1 MPVPTICHFLN
12 FLEIPAMIRKSLF
25 ALTAAALLLSAI
37 PVRAHFVWVAVM
49 PNASGQQQAY
59 VFFGE
64 SAAEDDEALLDK
76 IAQTKVSA
84 RGISGA
90 TPLKLAKEA
99 SKGTG
104 AWVGQLPEGGAGA
117 LSATCNYGVLD
128 KRGQVFLLQYYAK
141 YLDAA
146 HPGFKAFVRDESLP
160 LDVVPGAAAGEKRP
174 LTVVFKGQPVAGS
187 EVVVLDPSGKE
198 EKLTTNDKGEVEISA
213 SAKGLY
219 SIRAK
224 YEVEKAGSENGKEY
238 KKVVHYCTLAL
249 RAGEGKDT
257 VAAAAKSD
265 EAAELMRRAREARA
279 SWQKF
284 PGFDADLKLFTGGH
298 EQTGKIKVSAGGEV
312 ELSGFQLKDD
322 KPVLQVL
329 RSLVGHRMGSGG
341 EDSDVSFA
349 EEPTGHPFGRLIKFN
364 SDTAMGSHYRIK
376 DDVIREVNRKSE
388 SGRFTISVLEIRRNE
403 EGKYLPGV
411 YTVSFWNKDGSLR
424 STTTT
429 NETWKRVGKFD
440 LPLTHDSV
448 AASANEIK
456 NLRMEFSNY
465 QLAETAAK

>member
-1 MPVPTICHFLN
+1 
-12 FLEIPAMIRKSLF
+12 MIRKSLF
-25 ALTAAALLLSAI
+25 ALTAAALLLSAL
-37 PVRAHFVWVAVM
+37 PAQAHFVWVAVL
-49 PNASGQQQAY
+49 PNSSGQQQAY
-59 VFFGE
+59 VFFSE
-64 SAAEDDEALLDK
+64 SASEDDEALLDK

-99 SKGTG
+99 SMGTG
-104 AWVGQLPEGGAGA
+104 AWVGQLPAEGAGA

-141 YLDAA
+141 YLAAA

-160 LDVVPGAAAGEKRP
+160 LDVVPGNAVGEKRP
-174 LTVVFKGQPVAGS
+174 LTVVFKGQPVEGS
-187 EVVVLDPSGKE
+187 EVVVLDPAGKE
-198 EKLTTNDKGEVEISA
+198 EKLRTNEKGQVEISA

-224 YEVEKAGSENGKEY
+224 FEVEKAGTENGKEY

-249 RAGEGKDT
+249 RAGEGKDAT
-257 VAAAAKSD
+257 AAAAAKAD
-265 EAAELMRRAREARA
+265 EAPEVMRRAREARA
-279 SWQKF
+279 AWQKF
-284 PGFDADLKLFTGGH
+284 PGFEADLKLFTGGH
-298 EQTGKIKVSAGGEV
+298 EQSGKIKVSAGGQV
-312 ELSGFQLKDD
+312 ELSGFQLEDD

-376 DDVIREVNRKSE
+376 DDVIREVNRKTE
-388 SGRFTISVLEIRRNE
+388 GGKFTISVLEVRRNE

-429 NETWKRVGKFD
+429 NETWKRVGAFD

-448 AASANEIK
+448 GTSANEIK
-456 NLRMEFSNY
+456 NTRMEFSGHS
-465 QLAETAAK
+465 LLEPVASK

>member
-1 MPVPTICHFLN
+1 
-12 FLEIPAMIRKSLF
+12 MIRKFLF
-25 ALTAAALLLSAI
+25 SIAAAALLLSAI
-37 PVRAHFVWVAVM
+37 PARAHFVWVAVH
-49 PNASGQQQAY
+49 NNSSGQPQAY

-64 SAAEDDEALLDK
+64 LADEDDEALLDK

-84 RGISGA
+84 RGISGRV
-90 TPLKLAKEA
+90 PLKLAKESA
-99 SKGTG
+99 KGTG

-128 KRGQVFLLQYYAK
+128 KRGQIFLLQYYAK

-146 HPGFKAFVRDESLP
+146 HPGFKAFARDESLP
-160 LDVVPGAAAGEKRP
+160 LDVVPGTAAGEKRP
-174 LTVVFKGQPVAGS
+174 LTVVFQGKPVSGS
-187 EVVVLDPSGKE
+187 EVVVLDPAGTE
-198 EKLTTNDKGEVEISA
+198 EKLKTNAEGQVEIS
-213 SAKGLY
+213 SGTKGVY

-224 YEVEKAGSENGKEY
+224 FEVEKTGSENGKEY

-249 RAGEGKDT
+249 RTAEGKET
-257 VAAAAKSD
+257 AAAAASAKTD
-265 EAAELMRRAREARA
+265 EASELMRRARESRA
-279 SWQKF
+279 AWQKF
-284 PGFDADLKLFTGGH
+284 PGFEADLKLFTDGH
-298 EQTGKIKVSAGGEV
+298 EQSGKIKVTAGGQV
-312 ELSGFQLKDD
+312 ELWGFQLKDD
-322 KPVLQVL
+322 KPVLTVL

-341 EDSDVSFA
+341 EDSNVSFA
-349 EEPTGHPFGRLIKFN
+349 EESTGHPFGRLIKFN

-411 YTVSFWNKDGSLR
+411 YTVSFWNKDGSLK

-429 NETWKRVGKFD
+429 NETWKRIGAFD

-448 AASANEIK
+448 ATSANELR
-456 NLRMEFSNY
+456 NLRMEFSGHT
-465 QLAETAAK
+465 LLEASAGK

>member
-1 MPVPTICHFLN
+1 
-12 FLEIPAMIRKSLF
+12 MIRSSLF
-25 ALTAAALLLSAI
+25 ASSAAAWLLLAL
-37 PVRAHFVWVAVM
+37 PAQAHFVWVLVQ
-49 PNASGQQQAY
+49 NNSSGQPQAK
-59 VFFGE
+59 VFFSE
-64 SAAEDDEALLDK
+64 LAEEDDETLLDK

-84 RGISGA
+84 RSISDVKQ
-90 TPLKLAKEA
+90 LKLTKQTAK
-99 SKGTG
+99 GGG
-104 AWVGQLPEGGAGA
+104 AWVGDLPEGTSGA

-128 KRGQVFLLQYYAK
+128 KRGQIFLLQYYAK
-141 YLDAA
+141 FLDAA
-146 HPGFKAFVRDESLP
+146 HPGFKAFARDEALT
-160 LDVVPGAAAGEKRP
+160 LDVVPGAAAGDKRP
-174 LTVVFKGQPVAGS
+174 LTILFQGKPASGS

-198 EKLTTNDKGEVEISA
+198 EKLKTNDKGEVEISGGT
-213 SAKGLY
+213 KGVY

-224 YEVEKAGSENGKEY
+224 FEVEKAGSESGKEY

-249 RAGEGKDT
+249 RTAEGKEAV
-257 VAAAAKSD
+257 VAATAAKAD
-265 EAAELMRRAREARA
+265 EAPEVMRRAREARA

-284 PGFDADLKLFTGGH
+284 PGFEADLKLFTEGH
-298 EQTGKIKVSAGGEV
+298 EQSGKIKVSAGGQV
-312 ELSGFQLKDD
+312 ELTGFQLKDD

-388 SGRFTISVLEIRRNE
+388 SGRFTISVLEVRRNE

-429 NETWKRVGKFD
+429 NETWQRVGTFD

-448 AASANEIK
+448 ATSANEIK
-456 NLRMEFSNY
+456 NLRMQFSGH
-465 QLAETAAK
+465 QLLEATAAK